1 MTATFHD
8 ENRLWL
14 QLTGIFTALKES
26 CLMTERFRATGY
38 LWMTVHMVNFVN
50 GHKTILFAAS
60 QHAKKSSLRY
70 IIGTGS
76 LYETCKQL
84 YR

>member
-1 MTATFHD
+1 MTATFH
-8 ENRLWL
+8 EESRLWL
-14 QLTGIFTALKES
+14 LLTGIVTALKYGY
-26 CLMTERFRATGY
+26 LMTERFKATGY

-60 QHAKKSSLRY
+60 QHAKKSSLKY

-76 LYETCKQL
+76 LYETSKQL